1 MPLGSQL
8 SALGDEPA
16 RSNPTASNRQPE
28 AGRAPAWL
36 AWSVWGAAAFFYL
49 AGFYLRVSPAV
60 MTNELMRAFN
70 ITAGDLGNLSAVYF
84 YTYVFMQIPT
94 GVLVDSWG
102 AQRLLILGS
111 IAAAIGTLIFGTTSN
126 FVVASTG
133 RALVGGATAVGWVVT
148 LKLATHWFP
157 SQRFAMMSGLGLFMG
172 NMGALV
178 AQVPLRLAVEQF
190 GWRAV
195 IISSAVVVLLI
206 AAFAWMLVR
215 NDPHEDGYESYAP
228 EVLQSTTH
236 LSIWTLLKGFRHVFA
251 YRNTWLI
258 FVAQGG
264 FVGSILTFTGLWGPP
279 YLRARFG
286 VPATTAAA
294 ICSVM
299 IVCWA
304 VASPLC
310 GHWSDKMKRRKPIY
324 VTGGLVAAAGWVVM
338 FLVPGLPL
346 SAFTPIAAVTSFAC
360 GAVIIGFA
368 YAKESVPVQFLGTIS
383 GATNVGNMLGPML
396 LQPAIGRVLDRHWS
410 GDLVGGLRVYS
421 PDAFRSGFVLIVGW
435 AMTTVVLTCLTRE
448 THCRQRG

>member
-1 MPLGSQL
+1 MPRPAAVAADDAQL
-8 SALGDEPA
+8 PA
-16 RSNPTASNRQPE
+16 AASFPPT
-28 AGRAPAWL
+28 WL
-36 AWSVWGAAAFFYL
+36 AASVWGVAAFFYL

-60 MTNELMRAFN
+60 MTTELMRAFN
-70 ITAGDLGNLSAVYF
+70 ITAADLGNFSAVYF

-111 IAAAIGTLIFGTTSN
+111 VVAAVGTVVFGTTSN
-126 FVVASTG
+126 FAVASIG

-157 SQRFAMMSGLGLFMG
+157 PRRFAMVSGLGLFMG

-178 AQVPLRLAVEQF
+178 AQVPLRLAVEHF

-195 IISSAVVVLLI
+195 VVTSGAVVVLI
-206 AAFAWMLVR
+206 AALAWAFVR
-215 NDPHEDGYESYAP
+215 NDPRDDGYTSYAP
-228 EVLQSTTH
+228 DVLQSTGH
-236 LSIWTLLKGFRHVFA
+236 VSLWTLLKGFRRVFA

-258 FVAQGG
+258 FCAQGG
-264 FVGSILTFTGLWGPP
+264 FVGSILAFTGLWGPP

-286 VPATTAAA
+286 VTPTTAAA

-310 GHWSDKMKRRKPIY
+310 GYWSDKIRRRKPIY
-324 VTGGLVAAAGWVVM
+324 VAGAAVAACGWSLM
-338 FLVPGLPL
+338 FAVTTLPL
-346 SAFTPIAAVTSFAC
+346 AAFVLVAAVTSFAC

-368 YAKESVPVQFLGTIS
+368 YGKESVPVHFLGTIS
-383 GATNVGNMLGPML
+383 GAINVGNMLGPML
-396 LQPAIGRVLDRHWS
+396 LQPAIGRVLDQRWS
-410 GDLVGGLRVYS
+410 GDVVNGLRSYR
-421 PDAFRSGFVLIVGW
+421 PDAFRSGFLLIVAW
-435 AMTTVVLTCLTRE
+435 STLTLLLTACTRE
-448 THCRQRG
+448 TYCRQGG

>member
-1 MPLGSQL
+1 MALGSQL
-8 SALGDEPA
+8 SAFGDEPGTPSPITDS
-16 RSNPTASNRQPE
+16 RQPTASRP
-28 AGRAPAWL
+28 PSWL
-36 AWSVWGAAAFFYL
+36 AWSVWGTAAFFYL

-60 MTNELMRAFN
+60 MTTELMRAFN
-70 ITAGDLGNLSAVYF
+70 ITAGDLGNFSAVYF
-84 YTYVFMQIPT
+84 YTYVLMQIPT

-111 IAAAIGTLIFGTTSN
+111 VAAAAGTLIFGATSN
-126 FVVASTG
+126 FVVASAG

-157 SQRFAMMSGLGLFMG
+157 SRRFAMVSGLGLFMG

-178 AQVPLRLAVEQF
+178 AQVPLRLAVERF
-190 GWRAV
+190 GWRGV
-195 IISSAVVVLLI
+195 ILASAIVVVLI
-206 AAFAWMLVR
+206 AALAWAFVR
-215 NDPHEDGYESYAP
+215 NDPGEDGYTSYAP
-228 EVLQSTTH
+228 PVLQSTDH
-236 LSIWTLLKGFRHVFA
+236 LSVWTLLKGFRHVFA

-264 FVGSILTFTGLWGPP
+264 FVGSILAFTGLWGPP
-279 YLRARFG
+279 YLRARYG

-310 GHWSDKMKRRKPIY
+310 GYWSDRIGRRKPIY
-324 VTGGLVAAAGWVVM
+324 VAGAAVAACGWTAM
-338 FLVPGLPL
+338 FTLTSL
-346 SAFTPIAAVTSFAC
+346 SLTFFIPIAAVTSFAC

-396 LQPAIGRVLDRHWS
+396 LQPAIGRVLDQRWS
-410 GDLVGGLRVYS
+410 GQLASGLRVYS
-421 PDAFRSGFVLIVGW
+421 ADAFRAGFVLIVAW
-435 AMTTVVLTCLTRE
+435 AALTVLLTACTRE
-448 THCRQRG
+448 TYCRQGG

>member
-1 MPLGSQL
+1 M
-8 SALGDEPA
+8 
-16 RSNPTASNRQPE
+16 

-60 MTNELMRAFN
+60 MTTELMRAFG
-70 ITAGDLGNLSAVYF
+70 ITAGDLGNFSAVYF
-84 YTYVFMQIPT
+84 YTYVLMQIPT

-102 AQRLLILGS
+102 ARRLLMLGS
-111 IAAAIGTLIFGTTSN
+111 VAAAIGTLIFGMTSN
-126 FVVASTG
+126 FVVASIG

-157 SQRFAMMSGLGLFMG
+157 SGRFAMMSGLGLFMG
-172 NMGALV
+172 NIGALV
-178 AQVPLRLAVEQF
+178 AQVPLRLAVERF
-190 GWRAV
+190 GWRGV
-195 IISSAVVVLLI
+195 IIASAIVVLLI
-206 AAFAWMLVR
+206 AALAWAFVR
-215 NDPHEDGYESYAP
+215 NDPQEDGYASHAP

-236 LSIWTLLKGFRHVFA
+236 LSLWTLLKGFRHVFA

-264 FVGSILTFTGLWGPP
+264 FVGSILAFTGLWGPP

-286 VPATTAAA
+286 VPPTTAAA

-310 GHWSDKMKRRKPIY
+310 GHCSDKIKRRKPIY
-324 VTGGLVAAAGWVVM
+324 VTGAAVAACGWAVL
-338 FLVPGLPL
+338 FFVPGLPL
-346 SAFTPIAAVTSFAC
+346 ATFVAAAAVTAFAC

-368 YAKESVPVQFLGTIS
+368 YAKESVPVHFLGTIS
-383 GATNVGNMLGPML
+383 GATNVGNMLGPMI
-396 LQPAIGRVLDRHWS
+396 LQPAIGRVLDARWS
-410 GDLVGGLRVYS
+410 GEVVNGLRVYS
-421 PDAFRSGFVLIVGW
+421 PEAFRSGFLLIVAW
-435 AMTTVVLTCLTRE
+435 ASLTVVLTACTRE
-448 THCRQRG
+448 TSCRPSG